1 MIKKYTF
8 YVIGIALAGWLGF
21 TSILGIIVGDYF
33 FVGVRLPLI
42 MLGLFLI
49 WKAHKITKRQAK
61 SGVEDE
67 TT

>member
-1 MIKKYTF
+1 MIKKYIF

-33 FVGVRLPLI
+33 FVGTRIPFIL
-42 MLGLFLI
+42 LGLFLI
-49 WKAHKITKRQAK
+49 WKAHKITKQPAK
-61 SGVEDE
+61 LGVEDK